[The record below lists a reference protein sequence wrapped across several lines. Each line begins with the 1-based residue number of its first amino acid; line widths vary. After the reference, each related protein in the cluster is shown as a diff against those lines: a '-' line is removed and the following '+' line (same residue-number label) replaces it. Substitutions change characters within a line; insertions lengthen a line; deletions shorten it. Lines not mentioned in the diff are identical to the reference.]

1 VSESGQPSE
10 QPHSDA
16 EIVERIDALLAEE
29 KELEHRSPGGLSPD
43 DASRQREIQ
52 IERDRL
58 WDLKRAREARRNAGE
73 DPDEATERPADVVE
87 NYRQ

>member
-1 VSESGQPSE
+1 MSQTDD

-16 EIVERIDALLAEE
+16 EIVQRIDALLAEE
-29 KELEHRSPGGLSPD
+29 KELERRSSGGLSPD

-58 WDLKRAREARRNAGE
+58 WDLKRERQAMRDAGR
-73 DPDEATERPADVVE
+73 DPDEAVERSAEVVE
-87 NYRQ
+87 RYQQ

>member
-1 VSESGQPSE
+1 VSQPDD

-16 EIVERIDALLAEE
+16 EIVQRIDALLAEE
-29 KELEHRSPGGLSPD
+29 KELERRSSGGLSPD

-73 DPDEATERPADVVE
+73 DPDEAVERPANVVE